1 MPMMP
6 SRTARM
12 RKDQA
17 IPLKSQDRNE
27 STALARHGS
36 NDGTASSQSAPSF
49 SRWHGFI
56 AKHET
61 SRSENATEDSAVGF
75 IQGTCARTFFNQTL
89 QSADVG
95 AAPP

>member
-6 SRTARM
+6 SRTACM

-61 SRSENATEDSAVGF
+61 SRSENATEDCQRIINPHPRQKQFKEA
-75 IQGTCARTFFNQTL
+75 L
-89 QSADVG
+89 
-95 AAPP
+95 